1 MNDTIC
7 TDDIEKANLLNTHF
21 KTRSD
26 LNDTGK
32 ELPHITQS
40 NPNNLS
46 QLQTEPMEIRSILE
60 TLPTGKASGPD
71 NIKKNYVLKSC
82 SSMLS
87 YSLSSL
93 FNLTLPS
100 SKVSQAWKEAKLMS
114 LQYLKKDDLS
124 DCKNYRPVSLVSTLG
139 KVMEKSVHKHVL
151 NFLNTNN
158 VVTVSLPRGAMGLSA
173 VCDCGISLSYSL
185 TIFVA
190 GDSTV
195 N

>member
-7 TDDIEKANLLNTHF
+7 TYDIEKANLLNTHF

-46 QLQTEPMEIRSILE
+46 QLQTKPMEIRSILE

-71 NIKKNYVLKSC
+71 NIKNYVLKSC

-87 YSLSSL
+87 YSLSRGWTGGYPIPSSL
-93 FNLTLPS
+93 PLSPQFPPPSPPLPS
-100 SKVSQAWKEAKLMS
+100 PFSPTS
-114 LQYLKKDDLS
+114 LPLS
-124 DCKNYRPVSLVSTLG
+124 D
-139 KVMEKSVHKHVL
+139 
-151 NFLNTNN
+151 F
-158 VVTVSLPRGAMGLSA
+158 SLPLIKF
-173 VCDCGISLSYSL
+173 CSYSR
-185 TIFVA
+185 TKAYICK
-190 GDSTV
+190 
-195 N
+195 

>member
-1 MNDTIC
+1 MNFL
-7 TDDIEKANLLNTHF
+7 EKKSNFALQSFQTPAHNCPSSRPLYPRFPPPLSPIPHP
-21 KTRSD
+21 
-26 LNDTGK
+26 
-32 ELPHITQS
+32 LPPIPH
-40 NPNNLS
+40 PLS
-46 QLQTEPMEIRSILE
+46 PYPR
-60 TLPTGKASGPD
+60 PPPPP
-71 NIKKNYVLKSC
+71 VHP
-82 SSMLS
+82 
-87 YSLSSL
+87 SLSSL

-100 SKVSQAWKEAKLMS
+100 SKVPQAWKEAKLMS

-185 TIFVA
+185 TIFVV